1 MIKKKVM
8 NKKQVD
14 SDRLKTGVN
23 GFDSLCEGGLV
34 SDSLNLIIGNAGAGK
49 TTFLLQFL
57 YNGVKEFKEKG
68 LYISFEPEMKD
79 IFKASIKQG
88 MDIESMVDSR
98 EIHVIKFD
106 PSASIKELQSKLSKL
121 IIEEDIRR
129 VCLDPINVY
138 LIGLD
143 KSVNIR
149 KQIYDL
155 LSWLKKLNVCVLVAG
170 ESDEDFGGRYNLSE
184 EIKFCKYAVDGV
196 IELFSSG
203 IGGEGDRAL
212 RISKMR
218 MTNHYRGPL
227 SFSITDNGI
236 KVTGKP

>member
-1 MIKKKVM
+1 MIKKKKEVE
-8 NKKQVD
+8 
-14 SDRLKTGVN
+14 SGRIKTGIV

-34 SDSLNLIIGNAGAGK
+34 SDSLNLLIGNAGSGK
-49 TTFLLQFL
+49 TTFILQFL
-57 YNGVKEFKEKG
+57 YNGVKDYDERG
-68 LYISFEPEMKD
+68 LYISFEPELKD

-88 MDIESMVDSR
+88 MDVESMVND
-98 EIHVIKFD
+98 EDIHIVKFD
-106 PSASIKELQSKLSKL
+106 PNSSIKEIQSKLSKL
-121 IIEEDIRR
+121 IIEKDIRR

-143 KSVNIR
+143 KSINIR

-184 EIKFCKYAVDGV
+184 EVKFCKYAVDGV

-203 IGGEGDRAL
+203 MGEKEIEL
-212 RISKMR
+212 
-218 MTNHYRGPL
+218 
-227 SFSITDNGI
+227 
-236 KVTGKP
+236 